1 MTSDTRLERI
11 DSAARD
17 FIGWILFRTGV
28 AWLTPFIG
36 VVDFSDL
43 DQLRGQMQRDLL
55 LLNNIRRDLAETD
68 GLALQKIDGVRE
80 SLEQMLCVIPSR
92 TGPST
97 ATVRP
102 VRWPWHASRGWAD
115 FGAVRAAFYAC
126 LPPAVWTAA
135 LYELGNMKPLLFTSA
150 QRDWAARLDR
160 LREVV
165 ATVPLTAASREQVP
179 YDLQSLWHEVNY
191 ARDKKRRRVVKQT
204 TIVQITWAVL
214 VIATSVLAA
223 LLHGRP
229 RATGVPDA
237 GIVIVFGLLGGT
249 VSALRTVDFVRL
261 KDRSPV
267 EIEAVRL
274 RLRPVLG
281 GSVALV
287 TYALAGLGLVSVT
300 GTAADFPVQIVV
312 ANTDRLFWTYCVIG
326 FMAGFSER
334 WFLAFL
340 DSGLGSGSSADPT
353 ESPDGS
359 GAPGSETTANPAPT
373 AAPSLSRTPP
383 SVPPAG
389 TTSPSHAA
397 RITAVAT
404 PATPSAGSKPPPA

>member
-1 MTSDTRLERI
+1 MAIETSLERF
-11 DSAARD
+11 DAGVRD

-28 AWLTPFIG
+28 AWLTPFVG

-43 DQLRGQMQRDLL
+43 DQLRGQIQRDLM
-55 LLNNIRRDLAETD
+55 LLNAVRCDVPVNDVV
-68 GLALQKIDGVRE
+68 ALRKIDSVRE
-80 SLEQMLCVIPSR
+80 SLEQLLGVAPSSMSQS
-92 TGPST
+92 TG
-97 ATVRP
+97 AVRP
-102 VRWPWHASRGWAD
+102 ARWPWHASRGWAD
-115 FGAVRAAFYAC
+115 YGAVRAAFYAC
-126 LPPAVWTAA
+126 LPPEVWGSA
-135 LYELGNMKPLLFTSA
+135 LYELDNMKSLLFASA
-150 QRDWAARLDR
+150 QRGWTVCLEN
-160 LREVV
+160 LREAV
-165 ATVPLTAASREQVP
+165 ATLPLTAACRAQIP
-179 YDLQSLWHEVNY
+179 YDVQGLWHEINF

-214 VIATSVLAA
+214 VVATTVLTA
-223 LLHGRP
+223 LLHFRVRP
-229 RATGVPDA
+229 EGVPDA
-237 GIVIVFGLLGGT
+237 GIVVVFGLLGGT

-287 TYALAGLGLVSVT
+287 TYALAGLGLVSVV

-340 DSGLGSGSSADPT
+340 DSGMGAGSSGD
-353 ESPDGS
+353 S
-359 GAPGSETTANPAPT
+359 PGSELASPA
-373 AAPSLSRTPP
+373 ASAGAPSAPLTG
-383 SVPPAG
+383 VTNAG
-389 TTSPSHAA
+389 TPSP
-397 RITAVAT
+397 
-404 PATPSAGSKPPPA
+404 GSKPPSKLTGGTAV